1 MPTVSGSP
9 SATHESSFSIGV
21 WIYMDI
27 GQMAPT
33 RDRKRRR
40 IRRRKKMDL
49 QVDEHKWRACA
60 LRYPQAGREMAF
72 SGQAPGAVAVF
83 ASPGGWE
90 CIHTYVVQQ
99 EQYNRFEQVA
109 YRLLTA
115 ILLCAKLGPPKKH
128 EVLSLRCFLI
138 GNRTPSVPNLL
149 VQPCAKARSG
159 EGLMLVF

>member
-1 MPTVSGSP
+1 MKVLLALEFGFIWILGRWHQRGIEKD
-9 SATHESSFSIGV
+9 AESDDGRR
-21 WIYMDI
+21 WIY
-27 GQMAPT
+27 
-33 RDRKRRR
+33 KY
-40 IRRRKKMDL
+40 
-49 QVDEHKWRACA
+49 KWRACA

-72 SGQAPGAVAVF
+72 SGQAPGVVAVF
-83 ASPGGWE
+83 SSPRGWE

-138 GNRTPSVPNLL
+138 GNRTPSVPNSL
-149 VQPCAKARSG
+149 VQPSAKARSG
-159 EGLMLVF
+159 ERLMLVF